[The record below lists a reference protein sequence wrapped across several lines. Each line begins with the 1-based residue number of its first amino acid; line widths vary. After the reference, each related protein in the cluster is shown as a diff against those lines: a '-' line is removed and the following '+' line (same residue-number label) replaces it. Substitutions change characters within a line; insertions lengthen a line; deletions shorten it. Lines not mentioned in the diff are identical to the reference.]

1 MHEVENILRILR
13 EARDSIKQGKY
24 SNLSGLSN
32 QTINVASFAQ
42 DPDNIIVSVIV
53 YSLSKI
59 LVDPK
64 CCRLPVW
71 DKVRNK
77 IILYLDHS
85 IQDIEKNNMNDF
97 RKDFEKIRKELEK
110 LSKDMKEYVKSIFK
124 KASLN
129 KASRIYEHGVSM
141 EQTAKLL
148 GVSMF
153 ELANYAGGQYVSEAP
168 ENRTFDEKSRIKL
181 AEGMFL

>member
-1 MHEVENILRILR
+1 MREVENILRILR
-13 EARDSIKQGKY
+13 EAKNSIKQGQY
-24 SNLSGLSN
+24 SNLSALSN
-32 QTINVASFAQ
+32 QTINAASFSQ
-42 DPDNIIVSVIV
+42 DPDNILVSVII

-71 DKVRNK
+71 DKVINK
-77 IILYLDHS
+77 ILLYLDHS
-85 IQDIEKNNMNDF
+85 IQDIEKNKLDDF
-97 RKDFEKIRKELEK
+97 RRDFEKIRKELEK
-110 LSKDMKEYVKSIFK
+110 LSKDVKEYVKSVFK

-153 ELANYAGGQYVSEAP
+153 ELANYAGGKYVSDAP
-168 ENRTFDEKSRIKL
+168 ENRTMDQKTRIKL
-181 AEGMFL
+181 AVDIFS